1 MRRTV
6 MQQLSLVPQGV
17 VHAFGRAFDVMGEV
31 LDILVAQAGEQVLS
45 DLVCDVKNPERG
57 RKGMSAREVLG
68 VLLIK
73 QMRGFSYEELAFHLA
88 DSNSSRRLLGYGM
101 GDRVPSGST
110 LQRNVKK
117 LGPSTLKQV
126 NDALIAYAVEQKVE
140 TGART
145 RVDCTVTEVNI
156 HEPTD
161 SALLDDCVRVLAR
174 LLHRTKDLVGTVFT
188 DHTRRAR
195 RRAIGIQHAGTKKKR
210 LPLYQDL
217 IKVSART
224 QRAAERALK
233 ALENADQVTQAI
245 GATTMSELAHY
256 IELTKRVLDQTRR
269 RILFGQSVPSTEKVV
284 SIFEPHTDIIRKDR
298 RDTYYGH
305 KLCLAN
311 GVSGLF
317 TDCTIEKG
325 NPSDTNLAVPMVER
339 HIELFGC
346 PPTEVAFDGGFASK
360 ANLDHIKK
368 LGTPVVSF
376 SKKRGLTVEAMVG
389 TSRLYRILKNFRA
402 GIEAWISFLKRGFGM
417 TRCTW
422 RGCESFQSYV
432 WGSIIAANML
442 TLARHLLD

>member
-1 MRRTV
+1 

-31 LDILVAQAGEQVLS
+31 LDVLVDQTGDEVFA
-45 DLVCDVKNPERG
+45 DLVRGVKHPERG
-57 RKGMSAREVLG
+57 REGMSAREVLG
-68 VLLIK
+68 VLVIK
-73 QMRGFSYEELAFHLA
+73 QMRGLSYGELAFHLA

-101 GDRVPSGST
+101 GDRVPSAQT
-110 LQRNVKK
+110 LQRNIKK
-117 LGPSTLKQV
+117 LRPSTLKKV

-145 RVDCTVTEVNI
+145 RVDCTVTEANI

-161 SALLDDCVRVLAR
+161 SALLDDCVRVLSR
-174 LLHRTKDLVGTVFT
+174 LLHRAKDLVGTVFT

-210 LPLYQDL
+210 LPLYKDL
-217 IKVSART
+217 IKVGERT

-233 ALENADQVTQAI
+233 ALEDTDQVTQAI
-245 GATTMSELAHY
+245 GTATMGELEHY

-269 RILFGQSVPSTEKVV
+269 RILFGESVPSTEKVV

-325 NPSDTNLAVPMVER
+325 NPSDTNLAIPMVER
-339 HIELFGC
+339 HIELFARA
-346 PPTEVAFDGGFASK
+346 PAEVAFDGGFASK
-360 ANLDHIKK
+360 ANLDQIKN

-389 TSRLYRILKNFRA
+389 SSRLYRILKNFRA
-402 GIEAWISFLKRGFGM
+402 GIEAWISFLKRSFGLN
-417 TRCTW
+417 RCTW
-422 RGCESFQSYV
+422 RGFESFKSYV
-432 WGSIIAANML
+432 WGSIIAANLL